1 MSSLLCTPL
10 NLFKTNG
17 VIADGG
23 DLTDLEKVSITQA
36 TGNSAA
42 AESVETNG
50 YYIQVRDITEED
62 IAKRQ
67 VRVLIIYLAAG
78 VVNRVRVISKIYGA

>member
-1 MSSLLCTPL
+1 M
-10 NLFKTNG
+10 FKTNG

-23 DLTDLEKVSITQA
+23 DLTDLERVSITQA

-42 AESVETNG
+42 ADSVATNG
-50 YYIQVRDITEED
+50 YYILVRDITEED

-67 VRVLIIYLAAG
+67 VRVLIVYLAAG